1 MTPVNPTANVGKTT
15 HEAVHAHGHHEMH
28 EQLLSPLAKNANVR
42 GAIDEILN
50 QMQTSA
56 QELTGAKP
64 ATQGGGELL
73 HAWMERAKV
82 VRSRGGYFPYI
93 GSGRGRGALVE

>member
-1 MTPVNPTANVGKTT
+1 MTSVNPTANGGTT
-15 HEAVHAHGHHEMH
+15 TREAVDAHGHQEMH

-42 GAIDEILN
+42 GAINEILN

-64 ATQGGGELL
+64 ATPGGGGREPRRFRRRP
-73 HAWMERAKV
+73 A
-82 VRSRGGYFPYI
+82 Y
-93 GSGRGRGALVE
+93 GSGRLAPVAGPRPRR